1 MTTTGTS
8 SSSSSTTPFGP
19 RPVFPTSADKE
30 TYELPNQPI
39 LIHDGLLHCKEHK
52 KQVCSDCNI
61 DYSTQNFIARQLAAN
76 RMALPPPNPQMEQA
90 IQRLKTEGN
99 DLFRAQCH
107 FEAAQKYTEALNVA
121 AQRPLWDAS
130 TTIVEETTVLMSN
143 RAACLLELGHAPEAY
158 WDTEVVTRLKRGWSK
173 GHFRMGRALMDL
185 GRCGQAANEF
195 RIGASLDASAREI
208 RTALEK
214 AEEYV

>member
-1 MTTTGTS
+1 MTTTGTLAAA
-8 SSSSSTTPFGP
+8 SSTAFGP
-19 RPVFPTSADKE
+19 RPVFPTAADKE
-30 TYELPNQPI
+30 AYELAGQDI
-39 LIHDGLLHCKEHK
+39 VLHDGLLHCKSHM
-52 KQVCSDCNI
+52 KQVCADCNA
-61 DYSTQNFIARQLAAN
+61 DYSTHNFITRQLAAN
-76 RMALPPPNPQMEQA
+76 KMALPPANPQMEQA

-99 DLFRAQCH
+99 ELFRGQSH

-195 RIGASLDASAREI
+195 RVGASLDASAREI
-208 RTALEK
+208 QSALET